1 VYKRERDRETER
13 GREGGERGGGER
25 ERREREREKGER
37 ERERERRERDER
49 RDEGESAENKN
60 FVNAKAGNFNA
71 KQKHIEKV
79 QSFEEVRKLHLNYSN
94 GVVWKSGNSCFE
106 EFHQKCATA
115 ERKKNYCLEP
125 RKNSKALSFT
135 KCGQIRLKK
144 LRALMISRIPK
155 KKVKMVEERGSNS

>member
-1 VYKRERDRETER
+1 VE
-13 GREGGERGGGER
+13 GER
-25 ERREREREKGER
+25 EEGEGER
-37 ERERERRERDER
+37 
-49 RDEGESAENKN
+49 ESAENKN

-115 ERKKNYCLEP
+115 ERKK
-125 RKNSKALSFT
+125 
-135 KCGQIRLKK
+135 I
-144 LRALMISRIPK
+144 IP
-155 KKVKMVEERGSNS
+155 